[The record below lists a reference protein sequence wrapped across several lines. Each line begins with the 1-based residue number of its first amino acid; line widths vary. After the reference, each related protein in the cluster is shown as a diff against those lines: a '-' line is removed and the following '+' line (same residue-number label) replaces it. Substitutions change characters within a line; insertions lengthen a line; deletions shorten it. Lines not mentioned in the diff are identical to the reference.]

1 MFKAVSLKKNTIQT
15 LLIASFTILSACS
28 SFQAH
33 RGSDIDPKVLS
44 KLKTGIS
51 QDGVRSLLG
60 APTTV
65 APFDK
70 DRWYY
75 MYTKTEFY
83 AFFHPKVIKRYIIA
97 VQFNAQGN
105 VSEIRRYSE
114 KDALP
119 VKMDPEETKTS
130 GYEQS
135 MLRDLFGNFGR
146 YSAMESKNAPK

>member
-1 MFKAVSLKKNTIQT
+1 MSKAVSFKNFILKT
-15 LLIASFTILSACS
+15 LLIGSFAILCACS

-33 RGSDIDPKVLS
+33 RGSDIDPKVLAR
-44 KLKTGIS
+44 LKTGIS
-51 QDGVRSLLG
+51 QEEVRSLVG
-60 APTTV
+60 APTTI

-83 AFFHPKVIKRYIIA
+83 AFFHPKVIKRYIIG
-97 VQFNAQGN
+97 VQFDTSGH
-105 VSEIRRYSE
+105 VKEIRRYNE
-114 KDALP
+114 EDALP
-119 VKMDPEETKTS
+119 VKMDPQETKTS

-146 YSAMESKNAPK
+146 YSSMESKNAPK